1 MAATSK
7 PIRQKVKGAELKNK
21 KTTHKYIPNK
31 EVAKATIK
39 KNSKSLK
46 EAVKISGMGKK
57 GFKEKRALEIK

>member
-7 PIRQKVKGAELKNK
+7 PVRQKVKAAELKNK

-39 KNSKSLK
+39 KSSKSLK
-46 EAVKISGMGKK
+46 EAVKTSGMGKK
-57 GFKEKRALEIK
+57 GFKEKRMLDLK